1 MSASPSGRWDLAQ
14 LNIARLSA
22 PLDSPQL
29 AGFVAGLEPI
39 NAVADAAPGFVWRLQ
54 DDSGD
59 ATAIRPWG
67 EDVIVNLSVWESV
80 EALRGFVFGLSHAAS
95 LKRRRE
101 WFGAYGS
108 ASLVL
113 WWVPRGHEPT
123 LEEARVRLDL
133 ITASG
138 AGPGAFTLR
147 SPYAAPS

>member
-1 MSASPSGRWDLAQ
+1 MNPSPTGRWDLAQ

-22 PLDSPQL
+22 PLDSPEL
-29 AGFVAGLEPI
+29 ADFVAGLEPI

-54 DDSGD
+54 DESGD
-59 ATAIRPWG
+59 ATALRPWG

-80 EALRGFVFGLSHAAS
+80 EALRGFVFGLAHAAA

-113 WWVPRGHEPT
+113 WWVPRGHQPT
-123 LEEARVRLDL
+123 LEEARLRLDL